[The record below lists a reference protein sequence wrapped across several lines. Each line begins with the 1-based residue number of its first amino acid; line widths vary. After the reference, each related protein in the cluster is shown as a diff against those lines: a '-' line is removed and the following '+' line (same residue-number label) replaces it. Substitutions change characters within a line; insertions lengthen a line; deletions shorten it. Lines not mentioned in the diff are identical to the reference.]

1 MKKFTLFALL
11 ALLTQFMSLNIFSQ
25 WIEWEKRILHS
36 YYTAG
41 YSIKQTMDGNF
52 VIVGERYTGGIVT
65 KINMNGD
72 TLWNSS
78 SNSIGFSFAEDNSG
92 FIYTV
97 YWDYFSKLDMN
108 GNRMWYKILMEPA
121 YDQVRLSNIIKTN
134 ENKLV
139 SVGYINGNG
148 FGRGY
153 IAKFD
158 TNGSVIWSKINQSQN
173 NSNSFSSIKQLQDN
187 SFILIGGVRVN
198 NSYFQYLVK
207 KDANG
212 NTIWE
217 KLIGENNGYSKRGF
231 SVFQTSDRG
240 YMIYGSIYYSSC
252 NSALLISKTDSL
264 GNLQWQKKHGDTLRS
279 NSINYGESVIKDS
292 LSNLYVATIDYS
304 NCSSYDTTG
313 IVLTAFDSV
322 GNKKWERAVFDDTL
336 TCFGYSI
343 ASCNDSS
350 YLVCGTSFGPNIS
363 DKLDSP
369 GYLYLLKTK
378 KINPIGVNITSS
390 EIPKRFTLHQN
401 YPNPFNP
408 VTKIKFELP
417 KSSEFEFN
425 VYDILGRRIY
435 SAYYNKPAGTY
446 EIDFDASGFASGI
459 YFYSVKAGKY
469 SDTKKMIILK

>member
-1 MKKFTLFALL
+1 MKKITLFALL
-11 ALLTQFMSLNIFSQ
+11 AVLIQFMSLDIFSQ
-25 WIEWEKRILHS
+25 WIEWEKRILYS
-36 YYTAG
+36 YYSAG

-52 VIVGERYTGGIVT
+52 VIAGERYTGGIVT

-78 SNSIGFSFAEDNSG
+78 SNSIGFSFVEDNSG

-108 GNRMWYKILMEPA
+108 GNRMWYKTLTEPG
-121 YDQVRLSNIIKTN
+121 YGQVRLSNIIKSN
-134 ENKLV
+134 DNKLV
-139 SVGYINGNG
+139 SVGYVNGNG

-153 IAKFD
+153 MSKFD
-158 TNGSVIWSKINQSQN
+158 TSGQLMWSQINQSQN

-217 KLIGENNGYSKRGF
+217 KLIGENNGYSKHGF
-231 SVFQTSDRG
+231 SVFQTSDKG
-240 YMIYGSIYYSSC
+240 YLVYGSIYYSSC

-264 GNLQWQKKHGDTLRS
+264 GNLLWQKKHGDTLRV
-279 NSINYGESVIKDS
+279 NSIDFGECVIKDH
-292 LSNLYVATIDYS
+292 LTNLYIATVVYS
-304 NCSSYDTTG
+304 NCSTYDTTG
-313 IVLTAFDSV
+313 MVLTAFDSV
-322 GNKKWERAVFDDTL
+322 GNKKWERAVFDDSL
-336 TCFGYSI
+336 TCFGYSV

-350 YLVCGTSFGPNIS
+350 YLVSGTSFGPNIS
-363 DKLDSP
+363 DKLNSP

-378 KINPIGVNITSS
+378 KINPIGISNISI
-390 EIPKRFTLHQN
+390 EIPSRFILHQN

-408 VTKIKFELP
+408 VTKINFELP
-417 KSSEFEFN
+417 KSSDIEFN
-425 VYDILGRRIY
+425 VYDVLGRKVY
-435 SAYYNKPAGTY
+435 SAYYNKPAGSY
-446 EIDFDASGFASGI
+446 EIDFDGSGFASGI
-459 YFYSVKAGKY
+459 YFYSIKSHDY
-469 SDTKKMIILK
+469 NDTKKMIILK